1 MNVEIDIG
9 CDTKTS
15 NEEDKIDDN
24 LGRDCEIDSNLSE

>member
-15 NEEDKIDDN
+15 NEEDEIDEY
-24 LGRDCEIDSNLSE
+24 LGRD